1 MSATQTMT
9 AKIEDLMKI
18 VVLGGT
24 ELVGSALLS
33 ALVKNSRRVAP
44 TGFDDWLRRVIADA

>member
-1 MSATQTMT
+1 MT

-33 ALVKNSRRVAP
+33 ALVAENPRRVAP

>member
-1 MSATQTMT
+1 MT

-33 ALVKNSRRVAP
+33 ALVENSRRVAP
-44 TGFDDWLRRVIADA
+44 TGLDDWLRRVIADA